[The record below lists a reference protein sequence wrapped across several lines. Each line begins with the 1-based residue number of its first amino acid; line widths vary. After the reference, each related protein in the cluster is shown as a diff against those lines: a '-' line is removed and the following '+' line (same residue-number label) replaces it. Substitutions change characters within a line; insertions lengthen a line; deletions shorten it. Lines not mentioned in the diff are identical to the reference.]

1 LPSNRVAAPLA
12 GVATAA
18 LLVVMFYYPVG
29 SVLAEAVTDGGV
41 TLAPI
46 RSVLADDFY
55 TGALA
60 DAIRSPASIPA
71 GLAGWLLASAS
82 DIASALA
89 GLVGA
94 LVSPFETGLR
104 SWPGAVLAGIGG
116 VLGALAGVVPGFGLF
131 GFTAWQAL
139 LSTVASLALGL
150 PGAYVLARF
159 EFPGR
164 RTLESLTAVPFVLPS
179 IMVAVGFVAAFG
191 VNGPLNRALAAL
203 GLPTVELLFSLEIII
218 IAHAFYNAPLVTRI
232 VAAAWES
239 VDARAVETARSLG
252 ASPARAFRDVVV
264 PQLLPAVATG
274 ALLTFIFTFMS
285 FPIVLAL
292 GGLEYATVEV
302 WLYNRVGQLDI
313 QEAAVLAVLETVVSL
328 GLTYAYLRY
337 EAATSRGDRVSS
349 PLDRDPLVRFDAKR
363 VALAGYGVVVAG
375 VFLLPIVSMLAAS
388 VTSPEG
394 LTLRY
399 YRFLLERGAEATSAQ
414 VSPTLAVRNSLLFGA
429 GTLLLAVPMGVLLAL
444 ASTREGRLARAV
456 GVLSMAPFAVSG
468 VVVGLGLLQTLVFG
482 TTVLGHR
489 IVVGGPLAI
498 VAAHAVGAYP
508 FVVRN
513 VAPLLAGLDRRLV
526 ESARALGATRN
537 RALLDI
543 ELPLVAP
550 GIAAGAAFAFA
561 ISIGEFDSTVLLA
574 SASGS
579 DTSLYTM
586 PVAVE
591 RFLGKQTLG
600 RPTAMGSVLLAV
612 TAGAFIVID
621 RVGGRYRE

>member
-1 LPSNRVAAPLA
+1 
-12 GVATAA
+12 
-18 LLVVMFYYPVG
+18 MFYYPVG

-46 RSVLADDFY
+46 RGVLADDFY

-89 GLVGA
+89 GLVGT

-104 SWPGAVLAGIGG
+104 SWPGAVLAGVGG